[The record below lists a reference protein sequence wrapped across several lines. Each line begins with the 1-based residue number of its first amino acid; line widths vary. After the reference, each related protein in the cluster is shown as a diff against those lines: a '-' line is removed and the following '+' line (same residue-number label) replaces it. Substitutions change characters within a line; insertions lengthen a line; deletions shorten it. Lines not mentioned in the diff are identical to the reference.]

1 MAINFSDGYVKTY
14 LDYIDKKAISFFED
28 KKSIGVN
35 NLINLKDEEDNYLS
49 YLKYA
54 YIYIGALYHNII
66 YSAHYETLANTES
79 PTDAVKLFRY
89 DWASGDAVA
98 DRLYS
103 GKRSGGYYIYNNCI
117 YPCYFF
123 FDDVEEN
130 SSYIYF
136 EKIYCISPHFRILIE
151 RERREGDPASVAY
164 QQFEKSA
171 DATKE
176 LFKKNQDSSQ
186 DHTIKIKV
194 TNLKNVNES
203 FENDINFNNSS
214 LVKSNIN
221 IGFNISTEA
230 NNGSNNI
237 EITESDLESLSILI
251 NKILYVW
258 NAGSYK
264 GGVYKVNS
272 MDGQTKYTTPGAFPC
287 FSYLRNERDEN
298 SDEIVINPEII
309 ITISNFIDTDGY
321 LKNVKLLQA
330 SYEQLIYTFKGINSA
345 EDFFDYF
352 EDNYD
357 TYEPPQDVDS
367 TMGVADIYDLW
378 LNDKNKSGG
387 TIKPA
392 KLIENLKT
400 MLEQYRFNTTFVEAV
415 NNTTTPI
422 EWDWDDLSFVEN
434 LDFALPENKQAL
446 KNLFFITTLYQFY
459 SQICSSDELLN
470 DETIKCGIASGSGK
484 GSLLT
489 EKEYEEKLCR
499 STLTKLY
506 NDSTP
511 VDGTKKNIQFLFIDR
526 QEGFGNNSGIKTLKT
541 EYADATTSYNG
552 IDPYFNGN
560 FKNSMCRETEGNMS
574 HCCAVN
580 VGGVIRFYYDFYYKT
595 RFHDKPIEGSKVEP
609 YAPKTKKSPH
619 LHAVSASATCPYAI
633 LDDTVGSLT
642 NDSFLVMREKDSAQ
656 LDPSN
661 FCIVFI
667 HGSHGG
673 GLRLEKVQDEDTMT
687 DLEYRYRNAMYGP
700 DPLCCL
706 PNPFYVDS
714 ENFHFYT
721 NFEENYDTIDG
732 SDFYVKLANYCGDTS
747 VDIKVYVNGT
757 NPERDAAVSINDLND
772 PEDPSQGQGAELRAK
787 LQTYIIQQTNYLKSL
802 NNMYVKLSENDGVM
816 CPKVKEF
823 MEQKMPNII
832 INNKR
837 YFLPVTVG
845 TTYEQVSITVIT
857 AQGDLAERIYVK
869 KYLEDGKTFEDK
881 PSGNSGA
888 DGNYPIGKWVVIYDQ
903 VTEDGKDIDSLREGY
918 IFDKKQPTPENVG
931 LQLLEVF
938 KSGAYHQGGD
948 DRVLN
953 GTNDPAYPED
963 DDYAVLYQKYAEWG
977 WGTLNEV
984 FGNSRDYSQQST

>member
-1 MAINFSDGYVKTY
+1 MAINFSEPYVQAYLNFIDSKTKE
-14 LDYIDKKAISFFED
+14 LFENKED
-28 KKSIGVN
+28 SAN
-35 NLINLKDEEDNYLS
+35 NLIYQKDNQS
-49 YLKYA
+49 NSINWTKYA
-54 YIYIGALYHNII
+54 YIYIGALYHNLIKSSDYESINQSQI
-66 YSAHYETLANTES
+66 YNVS
-79 PTDAVKLFRY
+79 LFKY
-89 DWASGDAVA
+89 HDNGSEYSENFGDMN
-98 DRLYS
+98 
-103 GKRSGGYYIYNNCI
+103 GGYYKYNNHI

-123 FDDVEEN
+123 REEQRTTTIDSN
-130 SSYIYF
+130 ERIIY
-136 EKIYCISPHFRILIE
+136 KKVYCLSPHFKFLIE
-151 RERREGDPASVAY
+151 REDIGEQGSWQTY
-164 QQFEKSA
+164 FQSSKKS
-171 DATKE
+171 DDNKYIMS
-176 LFKKNQDSSQ
+176 LFKKVQETNVNNILK
-186 DHTIKIKV
+186 IKI
-194 TNLKNVNES
+194 TNLEDNSTYTNE
-203 FENDINFNNSS
+203 INIDNTTSAD
-214 LVKSNIN
+214 IN
-221 IGFNISTEA
+221 IGFNIEKRV
-230 NNGSNNI
+230 NGNTNF
-237 EITESDLESLSILI
+237 ITFSGDNAFDNFPNVI
-251 NKILYVW
+251 NKIMYIYNLQ
-258 NAGSYK
+258 S
-264 GGVYKVNS
+264 
-272 MDGQTKYTTPGAFPC
+272 GAFLSVTDGTENQTQQTGRRENNETF
-287 FSYLRNERDEN
+287 FSYLDNGDIN
-298 SDEIVINPEII
+298 PDIVIN
-309 ITISNFIDTDGY
+309 ISSFIKNGVY
-321 LKNVKLLQA
+321 LKDAPLLQA
-330 SYEQLIYTFKGINSA
+330 SYESLINICSGFNKEENDVS
-345 EDFFDYF
+345 DFFEIF
-352 EDNYD
+352 PTTYD
-357 TYEPPQDVDS
+357 PEEYEPSQDVDS
-367 TMGVADIYDLW
+367 NMGVADIYDLW
-378 LNDKNKSGG
+378 LKEKNKSGG

-415 NNTTTPI
+415 GNKTTPI
-422 EWDWDDLSFVEN
+422 EWDWDDLSFVEDLN
-434 LDFALPENKQAL
+434 FSLQENKQAL

-459 SQICSSDELLN
+459 SQFCSSDELLN
-470 DETIKCGIASGSGK
+470 DETIKCGIASGSGAS
-484 GSLLT
+484 SLLT

-526 QEGFGNNSGIKTLKT
+526 QEGFANDSDIKTLQT

-552 IDPYFNGN
+552 IDPYFNGE
-560 FKNSMCRETEGNMS
+560 FKNSICRETEGNMS

-580 VGGVIRFYYDFYYKT
+580 VGGTIRFYYDFYYKT
-595 RFHDKPIEGSKVEP
+595 RFHDRPIDGSTVEP

-619 LHAVSASATCPYAI
+619 LHAVPASATRPYAI
-633 LDDTVGSLT
+633 LDDSVGSLT

-667 HGSHGG
+667 HGSHTG

-687 DLEYRYRNAMYGP
+687 DAEYLYRNAMYGP

-706 PNPFYVDS
+706 PNPFYEDH

-721 NFEENYDTIDG
+721 DFEENYDTIEG
-732 SDFYVKLANYCGDTS
+732 ADFYAKLTKYCGDTS
-747 VDIKVYVNGT
+747 VSISVYTNGMRPGTDI
-757 NPERDAAVSINDLND
+757 PIPINDD
-772 PEDPSQGQGAELRAK
+772 QRTK
-787 LQTYIIQQTNYLKSL
+787 LQEYITQQTDYLKSL
-802 NNMYVKLSENDGVM
+802 NNMYVKLSENDGAM

-869 KYLEDGKTFEDK
+869 KYLKDGKTSKDK

-888 DGNYPIGKWVVIYDQ
+888 KGNYPIGKWVIVYDQ
-903 VTEDGKDIDSLREGY
+903 VTEDGKNIDSLREGY
-918 IFDKKQPTPENVG
+918 VFDKKQPTPENVG

-963 DDYAVLYQKYAEWG
+963 DDYAALYKKYAEWG

>member
-1 MAINFSDGYVKTY
+1 MAINFSESYVKTY
-14 LDYIDKKAISFFED
+14 LDYIDKKAINFFED
-28 KKSIGVN
+28 KKNIGVN
-35 NLINLKDEEDNYLS
+35 NLINLKDEENNYLS

-66 YSAHYETLANTES
+66 YSAYYETLANAES
-79 PTDAVKLFRY
+79 PVDEVRLFQY
-89 DWASGDAVA
+89 NWTQGSEVEQ
-98 DRLYS
+98 RLYS

-123 FDDVEEN
+123 FDNIEEE
-130 SSYIYF
+130 SSNIYF

-151 RERREGDPASVAY
+151 RERREGDPTDSTSSDYIKY
-164 QQFEKSA
+164 QQFEKNIES
-171 DATKE
+171 TKE
-176 LFKKNQDSSQ
+176 LFEKNQNSSQ

-194 TNLKNVNES
+194 TNLKNSNES

-214 LVKSNIN
+214 LLVSDIN
-221 IGFNISTEA
+221 IGFNISTED

-237 EITESDLESLSILI
+237 EITKDDLESLSILI

-258 NAGSYK
+258 NAGTHR
-264 GGVYKVNS
+264 GGVYNVNS
-272 MDGQTKYTTPGAFPC
+272 MDGQTKYTSPNTFPR
-287 FSYLRNERDEN
+287 FSYLRNEKDGQN
-298 SDEIVINPEII
+298 NEIIINPEIMV
-309 ITISNFIDTDGY
+309 TISNFIDTDGY

-330 SYEQLIYTFKGINSA
+330 SYEQLIHTFKGIDNA

-357 TYEPPQDVDS
+357 TYEPPRDVDS
-367 TMGVADIYDLW
+367 NMGVADIYDLW
-378 LNDKNKSGG
+378 LEEKNKDGG
-387 TIKPA
+387 TTKLA
-392 KLIENLKT
+392 TLIENLKT
-400 MLEQYRFNTTFVEAV
+400 MLEQYRFNTTFVKMV
-415 NNTTTPI
+415 NNKTIPI
-422 EWDWDDLSFVEN
+422 EWDWDNLSFVET
-434 LDFALPENKQAL
+434 LDFALSENKQAL

-459 SQICSSDELLN
+459 SQICSSDELLS
-470 DETIKCGIASGSGK
+470 DETIKCGIASESGEN
-484 GSLLT
+484 SLLT

-526 QEGFGNNSGIKTLKT
+526 QEGFGNDRDIKTLKT

-580 VGGVIRFYYDFYYKT
+580 VGGTIRFYYDFYYKT
-595 RFHDKPIEGSKVEP
+595 RFHDKPIEGSIVEP

-633 LDDTVGSLT
+633 LDDTVGSSN

-667 HGSHGG
+667 HGSHTG
-673 GLRLEKVQDEDTMT
+673 GLRLEKAQDEDTMA
-687 DLEYRYRNAMYGP
+687 DAEYLYRNAMYGP

-706 PNPFYVDS
+706 PNPFYEDPQ
-714 ENFHFYT
+714 NFDFYT
-721 NFEENYDTIDG
+721 NFERNYDTIEG
-732 SDFYVKLANYCGDTS
+732 ADFYAKLTKYCGDTS
-747 VDIKVYVNGT
+747 VSISVYTNGMRPGT
-757 NPERDAAVSINDLND
+757 DTAISINDD
-772 PEDPSQGQGAELRAK
+772 QRTK
-787 LQTYIIQQTNYLKSL
+787 LQEYITQQTDYLKSL
-802 NNMYVKLSENDGVM
+802 NDMYDKLSENDGVM

-837 YFLPVTVG
+837 YFLPITVG

-869 KYLEDGKTFEDK
+869 KYLEDGKTSEDK

-888 DGNYPIGKWVVIYDQ
+888 KGNYPIGKWVVVYDQ

-963 DDYAVLYQKYAEWG
+963 DDYAALYQKYAEWG

>member
-1 MAINFSDGYVKTY
+1 MAINFSDSYVKTY
-14 LDYIDKKAISFFED
+14 LDYIDEKAISFFED

-35 NLINLKDEEDNYLS
+35 NLIDLKDEENNYLS

-66 YSAHYETLANTES
+66 YSAHYETLANAEP

-103 GKRSGGYYIYNNCI
+103 GKRSGGYYIYDNCI

-123 FDDVEEN
+123 FDDIEEN
-130 SSYIYF
+130 SSHIYF

-151 RERREGDPASVAY
+151 RERREGDPADPAY

-176 LFKKNQDSSQ
+176 LFKKNQDGSSQ

-194 TNLKNVNES
+194 TNLKNINES
-203 FENDINFNNSS
+203 FENDINFDNNTLPVSS
-214 LVKSNIN
+214 IN
-221 IGFNISTEA
+221 IGFNVSTEA

-237 EITESDLESLSILI
+237 EIMKSDLENLSILI

-258 NAGSYK
+258 NAGSYR
-264 GGVYKVNS
+264 GGVYNVNS
-272 MDGQTKYTTPGAFPC
+272 MDGQTKYTTPSAFPR
-287 FSYLRNERDEN
+287 FSYLRDSESE
-298 SDEIVINPEII
+298 INPEII

-321 LKNVKLLQA
+321 LENVKLLQA
-330 SYEQLIYTFKGINSA
+330 SYEQLIHTFKGINSA
-345 EDFFDYF
+345 KNFFDYF

-357 TYEPPQDVDS
+357 TYESPQDVDS

-378 LNDKNKSGG
+378 LNDKNKSGDA
-387 TIKPA
+387 IAPA
-392 KLIENLKT
+392 TLIGNLKA
-400 MLEQYRFNTTFVEAV
+400 MLEQHRFNTTFVKEV
-415 NNTTTPI
+415 GSTITPI
-422 EWDWDDLSFVEN
+422 EWDWDDLTFIDN
-434 LDFALPENKQAL
+434 LDFSLSENKQAL

-459 SQICSSDELLN
+459 SQIYSSDELLN
-470 DETIKCGIASGSGK
+470 DETIKCGVASESK
-484 GSLLT
+484 ASSLLT

-499 STLTKLY
+499 STLTRLY

-511 VDGTKKNIQFLFIDR
+511 VDGTKKNIQFLYIDR
-526 QEGFGNNSGIKTLKT
+526 QEGFGNNNDMKLLET
-541 EYADATTSYNG
+541 EYADAIIPYNG
-552 IDPYFNGN
+552 IDPYFNGKI
-560 FKNSMCRETEGNMS
+560 KNSMGRQTSGNMS

-580 VGGVIRFYYDFYYKT
+580 IGGTIRFYYDFYYKT
-595 RFHDKPIEGSKVEP
+595 RFHDKPIEGSTVEP

-619 LHAVSASATCPYAI
+619 LHAVSTSATCPYAI
-633 LDDTVGSLT
+633 LDDTVGSSN
-642 NDSFLVMREKDSAQ
+642 NDTFLVMREVDSAQ

-667 HGSHGG
+667 HGSHTG
-673 GLRLEKVQDEDTMT
+673 GLRLEKAQDQDVMT

-706 PNPFYVDS
+706 PNPFYEDS
-714 ENFHFYT
+714 EFEFYI
-721 NFEENYDTIDG
+721 NFERDYDTIQG
-732 SDFYVKLANYCGDTS
+732 SDFYEKLINYCGDTS
-747 VDIKVYVNGT
+747 VDILVYTNGMS
-757 NPERDAAVSINDLND
+757 PEHDTPVPIDD
-772 PEDPSQGQGAELRAK
+772 ITDIDQRAK
-787 LQTYIIQQTNYLKSL
+787 LQSYITQQIDYLKSL
-802 NNMYVKLSENDGVM
+802 NNMYVELSENDGAM
-816 CPKVKEF
+816 CPEIKAY

-832 INNKR
+832 INNTR

-845 TTYEQVSITVIT
+845 VTYEQISITVIT

-869 KYLEDGKTFEDK
+869 KYLDDGKTNEV
-881 PSGNSGA
+881 PSGNSGVE
-888 DGNYPIGKWVVIYDQ
+888 GSYPIGKWVVIYDQ

-918 IFDKKQPTPENVG
+918 IFDKEQPTPENVG

-938 KSGAYHQGGD
+938 KSGAHHQGGD
-948 DRVLN
+948 NRVLN
-953 GTNDPAYPED
+953 DTNDPIYPED
-963 DDYAVLYQKYAEWG
+963 DDYAALYQKYAKWG

>member
-1 MAINFSDGYVKTY
+1 MAINFSESYVKTY

-35 NLINLKDEEDNYLS
+35 NLIDLKDEEDNYLS

-66 YSAHYETLANTES
+66 YSAHYKTLANAES
-79 PTDAVKLFRY
+79 PTNTIKLFQY
-89 DWASGDAVA
+89 NWTQGSAAEE
-98 DRLYS
+98 RLYS
-103 GKRSGGYYIYNNCI
+103 GKRSGGYYIYDNCI

-123 FDDVEEN
+123 FDDIEQE
-130 SSYIYF
+130 SSNIYF

-151 RERREGDPASVAY
+151 RERREGDPTDPTDSDYIKY

-171 DATKE
+171 VTTNE
-176 LFKKNQDSSQ
+176 LFEKNQDSSQ

-194 TNLKNVNES
+194 TNLKNINES
-203 FENDINFNNSS
+203 FENDIDFDNNSL
-214 LVKSNIN
+214 LVSDIN
-221 IGFNISTEA
+221 IGFNISTED

-251 NKILYVW
+251 NKILYVL
-258 NAGSYK
+258 NNGTYK
-264 GGVYKVNS
+264 NGVYNVNS
-272 MDGQTKYTTPGAFPC
+272 IEGQTKYISPSAFPR
-287 FSYLRNERDEN
+287 FSYLRNKRDEQN
-298 SDEIVINPEII
+298 NEIVINPEII

-321 LKNVKLLQA
+321 LENVKLLQA
-330 SYEQLIYTFKGINSA
+330 SYEQLIHTFKGINRA

-357 TYEPPQDVDS
+357 TYESPQDVDPD
-367 TMGVADIYDLW
+367 MGVADIYDLW
-378 LNDKNKSGG
+378 LDIKNKDGG
-387 TIKPA
+387 VT
-392 KLIENLKT
+392 KLAILIGNLRT
-400 MLEQYRFNTTFVEAV
+400 MLEQYKFNTTFVKEV
-415 NNTTTPI
+415 DNTTTPI
-422 EWDWDDLSFVEN
+422 EWDWDDLSFIETI
-434 LDFALPENKQAL
+434 DFSLSKNKQAL
-446 KNLFFITTLYQFY
+446 KNLFFMTTLYQFY

-470 DETIKCGIASGSGK
+470 DDTIKCGIASESK
-484 GSLLT
+484 ESSLLT
-489 EKEYEEKLCR
+489 EKQYEEKLCR

-526 QEGFGNNSGIKTLKT
+526 QEGFGNNSDIKVLKT
-541 EYADATTSYNG
+541 EYADATTPYNG
-552 IDPYFNGN
+552 IDPYFNGK
-560 FKNSMCRETEGNMS
+560 FKNSMGRETEGNMS

-580 VGGVIRFYYDFYYKT
+580 VGGTIRFYYDFYYKT
-595 RFHDKPIEGSKVEP
+595 RFHDKPIEGSTVEP
-609 YAPKTKKSPH
+609 YAPKTKNSPH
-619 LHAVSASATCPYAI
+619 LHAVSSSATRPYAI
-633 LDDTVGSLT
+633 LDDTVGSHT

-673 GLRLEKVQDEDTMT
+673 GLRLEKVQDGDTMT
-687 DLEYRYRNAMYGP
+687 DAEYLYRNAMYGP

-721 NFEENYDTIDG
+721 NFEENYDTIEG
-732 SDFYVKLANYCGDTS
+732 TDFYAKLTKYCGDTS
-747 VDIKVYVNGT
+747 VSISVYTNGMRPGT
-757 NPERDAAVSINDLND
+757 DTPIPINDD
-772 PEDPSQGQGAELRAK
+772 QRTK
-787 LQTYIIQQTNYLKSL
+787 LQEYITQQTDYLKSL
-802 NNMYVKLSENDGVM
+802 NDMYDKLSENDGAM

-869 KYLEDGKTFEDK
+869 KYLKDGKTSENK

-888 DGNYPIGKWVVIYDQ
+888 DGDYPIGKWVVVYDQ
-903 VTEDGKDIDSLREGY
+903 VTEDGKNIDSLREGY
-918 IFDKKQPTPENVG
+918 VFDKEQPTPENVG

-938 KSGAYHQGGD
+938 KSGATHQGGD
-948 DRVLN
+948 DRVRN
-953 GTNDPAYPED
+953 GINDLTYPED
-963 DDYAVLYQKYAEWG
+963 DDYAALYQKYAEWG

-984 FGNSRDYSQQST
+984 FGNSRDYSQQLT

>member
-1 MAINFSDGYVKTY
+1 MAINFSEGYVKTY

-54 YIYIGALYHNII
+54 YIYIGALYHNVI
-66 YSAHYETLANTES
+66 YSAHYKALANAEL
-79 PTDAVKLFRY
+79 PIDDVKLFQY
-89 DWASGDAVA
+89 DWIPGSETEQ
-98 DRLYS
+98 RLYS
-103 GKRSGGYYIYNNCI
+103 GKRSGGYYIYKNCI

-123 FDDVEEN
+123 FDDIVEDLPH
-130 SSYIYF
+130 IYF

-151 RERREGDPASVAY
+151 RERREGDPTDPASPDYIKY

-171 DATKE
+171 NVTKE
-176 LFKKNQDSSQ
+176 LFEKNQSSSQ

-194 TNLKNVNES
+194 TNLKNINES
-203 FENDINFNNSS
+203 FENDINFNNDTLQVSS
-214 LVKSNIN
+214 IN
-221 IGFNISTEA
+221 IGFNISTEV

-237 EITESDLESLSILI
+237 EITENDLESLSILI

-258 NAGSYK
+258 NAGSYR
-264 GGVYKVNS
+264 GGVYNVNS
-272 MDGQTKYTTPGAFPC
+272 MDGQTKYTTPDAFPC
-287 FSYLRNERDEN
+287 FSYLKNEKDEHN
-298 SDEIVINPEII
+298 DEIVINPEII
-309 ITISNFIDTDGY
+309 ITISNFIDTNGY
-321 LKNVKLLQA
+321 LENVKLLQA
-330 SYEQLIYTFKGINSA
+330 SYEQLIHTFKGINSA

-367 TMGVADIYDLW
+367 NMGVADIYDLW
-378 LNDKNKSGG
+378 LEGKNKDGG
-387 TIKPA
+387 ATKLAI
-392 KLIENLKT
+392 LIENLKT
-400 MLEQYRFNTTFVEAV
+400 MLEQYRFNTTFVEV
-415 NNTTTPI
+415 VGNKTTPI

-434 LDFALPENKQAL
+434 LNFSLPENKQAL

-470 DETIKCGIASGSGK
+470 NETIKCGIASGSGEN
-484 GSLLT
+484 SLLT

-526 QEGFGNNSGIKTLKT
+526 QEGFGNDSGIKTLKT

-580 VGGVIRFYYDFYYKT
+580 VGGTIRFYYDFYYKT
-595 RFHDKPIEGSKVEP
+595 RFHDKPIEGSIVEP

-619 LHAVSASATCPYAI
+619 LHAVSSSATCPYAI
-633 LDDTVGSLT
+633 LDDTVGSLN

-687 DLEYRYRNAMYGP
+687 DAEYLYRNAMYGP
-700 DPLCCL
+700 DPFCCL
-706 PNPFYVDS
+706 PNPFCEDPD
-714 ENFHFYT
+714 FDFYT
-721 NFEENYDTIDG
+721 NFKENYDTIDG
-732 SDFYVKLANYCGDTS
+732 NDFYEKLTKYCGDTS
-747 VDIKVYVNGT
+747 VSISVYTNGMRPGT
-757 NPERDAAVSINDLND
+757 DTPIPINDN
-772 PEDPSQGQGAELRAK
+772 QRAK
-787 LQTYIIQQTNYLKSL
+787 LQEYVTQQTDYLKSL
-802 NNMYVKLSENDGVM
+802 NNMYVKLSENDGAM

-869 KYLEDGKTFEDK
+869 KYLEDGKTSEDK

-903 VTEDGKDIDSLREGY
+903 VTEDGKNIDSLREGY
-918 IFDKKQPTPENVG
+918 VFDKKQPTPENVG

-963 DDYAVLYQKYAEWG
+963 DDYAALYKKYAEWG

-984 FGNSRDYSQQST
+984 FGNSRDYSQQLT

>member
-1 MAINFSDGYVKTY
+1 MAINFSDSYVKTY

-66 YSAHYETLANTES
+66 YSSHYEALANAAS
-79 PTDAVKLFRY
+79 PVDEVRLFQY
-89 DWASGDAVA
+89 NWISGSEAEQ
-98 DRLYS
+98 RLYS

-123 FDDVEEN
+123 FDDIVED
-130 SSYIYF
+130 SPHIYF
-136 EKIYCISPHFRILIE
+136 EKIYCISPHFRVLIE
-151 RERREGDPASVAY
+151 RERREGDPTDPDPTSQNYLKY
-164 QQFEKSA
+164 QQFEKSI

-176 LFKKNQDSSQ
+176 LFKKNQNSSQ

-194 TNLKNVNES
+194 TNLKNMDEN
-203 FENDINFNNSS
+203 FENDINFNSSS
-214 LVKSNIN
+214 LTVSNIN

-258 NAGSYK
+258 NAGSFK
-264 GGVYKVNS
+264 GGVYKVDS
-272 MDGQTKYTTPGAFPC
+272 MEGQTKYTTPGAFPC
-287 FSYLRNERDEN
+287 FSYLRNERDEHN
-298 SDEIVINPEII
+298 DEIVINPEII

-321 LKNVKLLQA
+321 LENVKLLQA
-330 SYEQLIYTFKGINSA
+330 SYEQLIHTFKGINSA

-357 TYEPPQDVDS
+357 TYESPQDVDS
-367 TMGVADIYDLW
+367 TMGVADVYDLW
-378 LNDKNKSGG
+378 LNDKNKDGG
-387 TIKPA
+387 VTELAI
-392 KLIENLKT
+392 LIGNLKA
-400 MLEQYRFNTTFVEAV
+400 MLEQHRFNTTFVRSDG
-415 NNTTTPI
+415 NTTTPI
-422 EWDWDDLSFVEN
+422 EWDWDDLTFIDN
-434 LDFALPENKQAL
+434 LDFSLSENKQAL

-470 DETIKCGIASGSGK
+470 DETIKCGVASKSK
-484 GSLLT
+484 VSSLLT

-526 QEGFGNNSGIKTLKT
+526 QEGFGNNSDIKTLKT
-541 EYADATTSYNG
+541 EYADAITSYNG
-552 IDPYFNGN
+552 IDPYFNG
-560 FKNSMCRETEGNMS
+560 KIKKSMCRETEGNMS

-580 VGGVIRFYYDFYYKT
+580 VGGTIRFYYDFYYKT
-595 RFHDKPIEGSKVEP
+595 RFHDTPVEGSTVEP

-619 LHAVSASATCPYAI
+619 LHAVLASATCPYAI
-633 LDDTVGSLT
+633 LDDSVGSHT
-642 NDSFLVMREKDSAQ
+642 NDSFLVMREEDSAQ

-673 GLRLEKVQDEDTMT
+673 GLRLEKVEDGDTMT
-687 DLEYRYRNAMYGP
+687 DTEYLYRNAMYGSN
-700 DPLCCL
+700 PLCCL
-706 PNPFYVDS
+706 PNPFYEDS
-714 ENFHFYT
+714 QNFRFYI
-721 NFEENYDTIDG
+721 NFEENYDTISG
-732 SDFYVKLANYCGDTS
+732 SDFYEKLTNYCGDTS
-747 VDIKVYVNGT
+747 VNILVYANGMS
-757 NPERDAAVSINDLND
+757 PEHDTPASINDDQRL
-772 PEDPSQGQGAELRAK
+772 K
-787 LQTYIIQQTNYLKSL
+787 LQSYITQQTDYLKSL
-802 NNMYVKLSENDGVM
+802 NDMYVKLSENDGAM
-816 CPKVKEF
+816 CPEVKEY

-837 YFLPVTVG
+837 YFLPVTVE

-869 KYLEDGKTFEDK
+869 KYLDDGKTNEV
-881 PSGNSGA
+881 PSGNSGIERS
-888 DGNYPIGKWVVIYDQ
+888 YPIGKWVIVYDQ
-903 VTEDGKDIDSLREGY
+903 VTEDGKDIDALREGY
-918 IFDKKQPTPENVG
+918 TFDKEQPTPENVG

-938 KSGAYHQGGD
+938 KSGANHQGGD
-948 DRVLN
+948 DRVQN
-953 GTNDPAYPED
+953 GTNDLIYPED
-963 DDYAVLYQKYAEWG
+963 DDYAALYEKYASWG
-977 WGTLNEV
+977 WGTINEV